1 MFNGRKIKE
10 LIEEKGLA
18 YKDVYESIGMTGTTF
33 FNITSGEGNP
43 KADNLEK
50 LADFLKCPIDIFFE
64 RKFSTASTSSDN
76 ISVVIENAGEVTLP
90 KRLFELI
97 TGQAETIVSL
107 NKKVADL
114 EQDIAKIQEENTK
127 QIVGE

>member
-1 MFNGRKIKE
+1 MFKGQKIKNI
-10 LIEEKGLA
+10 IENKGLT

-50 LADFLKCPIDIFFE
+50 LADVLECPIDAFFD
-64 RKFSTASTSSDN
+64 RKSYLPEEGN
-76 ISVVIENAGEVTLP
+76 ISVIIENSGEVTLP
-90 KRLFELI
+90 KKLFELI
-97 TGQAETIVSL
+97 TSQAETIVSL
-107 NKKVADL
+107 NKKVACL
-114 EQDIAKIQEENTK
+114 EQDIAKIHEENTK

>member
-1 MFNGRKIKE
+1 MFNGKRIKE

-18 YKDVYESIGMTGTTF
+18 FKDVYESIGMTGTTF
-33 FNITSGEGNP
+33 FNITSGVGNP

-50 LADFLKCPIDIFFE
+50 LADFLNCPIDIFFE
-64 RKFSTASTSSDN
+64 RKFSTTSSDN
-76 ISVVIENAGEVTLP
+76 ISVIIENSGEVTLP

-107 NKKVADL
+107 NKKVAAL